1 MAFDERSLY
10 LFLLNLRSLYVFYC
24 KGLTLFRPPL
34 SVAIILNYCLQFFVR
49 SRRDPRSGAAAKF
62 ILSLLYFGL
71 AKLVLNINF

>member
-49 SRRDPRSGAAAKF
+49 SAAKF